1 MKQIDLKKLR
11 AEKNMTQVEAANK
24 IGVSIATYRLW
35 EAGAFNPN
43 EANYQSL
50 LEAFDILPFTD
61 EMEKE

>member
-11 AEKNMTQVEAANK
+11 SDKKMTQVEAANK

-43 EANYQSL
+43 EANYQKL
-50 LEAFDILPFTD
+50 LEVFEILPFS
-61 EMEKE
+61 EE

>member
-11 AEKNMTQVEAANK
+11 SDKNLTQVEAANK

-43 EANYQSL
+43 EINYQKL
-50 LEAFDILPFTD
+50 LEVFDILPFAD
-61 EMEKE
+61 E